1 MEGEFDVEAVAADR
15 AGPRSCPAFEFNQIN
30 TFLFGGVTQHG
41 EFVGNVCADL
51 NGMGRGLSGM
61 RPPA

>member
-15 AGPRSCPAFEFNQIN
+15 AAPFLPGLWFNQIN